1 MEEVTFILDTLSRMP
16 VFWAYVMVATIAY
29 LENIIPPIPGDLVL
43 VYGGYLAGVGVLEW
57 WWVGALGTLAS
68 TAGFMTLFMAGQRWG
83 ERRLFNQKVR
93 WVSFA
98 RMVQAREWMHKRGY
112 WIIVFNRFL
121 AGTRAVI
128 ALVAGASGLD
138 VRRASVL
145 SFVSAAGWTAILVAL
160 GFLVGDNLNLV
171 KRWLTLYGQVV
182 LGVLVGGILLRL
194 LFGFLWK
201 RLTLRRPSL

>member
-1 MEEVTFILDTLSRMP
+1 MEEVNLILDTLSRMP

-29 LENIIPPIPGDLVL
+29 LENIIPPIPGDVVL

-57 WWVGALGTLAS
+57 WVVGFLGAVSS
-68 TAGFMTLFMAGQRWG
+68 TAGFMTLFLAGKRWG

-93 WVSFA
+93 WIPYA
-98 RMVQAREWMHKRGY
+98 RMVQARIWMQKRGY
-112 WIIVFNRFL
+112 GVILLNRFL

-138 VRRASVL
+138 VRRALIL
-145 SFVSAAGWTAILVAL
+145 SFVSALGWTAILVAL

-182 LGVLVGGILLRL
+182 LGVLITGILLRL
-194 LFGFLWK
+194 FIGFLWK
-201 RLTLRRPSL
+201 RLTLRRSSL